1 MGVTA
6 VRMPQIGNVRRVSTA
21 TDLKEGIRTGYAPP
35 RIPDRH
41 IAVVEDNPELAA
53 LLAEDLRELARRVSV
68 CEDGPSALALVA
80 GEPVDLVVLDLC
92 LPGMDGLEVCRA
104 MRAADIA
111 TPVLMLTARGNPLDR
126 IVGLEFGADDY
137 MVKPFSM
144 LELLARARAIF
155 RRTES
160 RHDVSPASSGRIT
173 VGELVVD
180 SAARRAFRGE
190 QPLSL
195 TEKEFD
201 LFHLFVSNPG
211 RVYTRSQLLDLV
223 WGRGSAIYEYTVTSH
238 INRLRAKIE
247 PDPSNPTL
255 IQTVWGVG
263 YRLQVET
270 S

>member
-1 MGVTA
+1 MKATA
-6 VRMPQIGNVRRVSTA
+6 ARLRRVGNVHPVMPA
-21 TDLKEGIRTGYAPP
+21 TDLKDSIRTGYVPP
-35 RIPDRH
+35 EIPDRH
-41 IAVVEDNPELAA
+41 IVVVEDTPELAA
-53 LLAEDLRELARRVSV
+53 LLAEDLRELARKVSV
-68 CEDGPSALALVA
+68 CEDGPSALALVTSK
-80 GEPVDLVVLDLC
+80 PIDLVVLDLC
-92 LPGMDGLEVCRA
+92 LPGMHGLEVCRA
-104 MRAADIA
+104 MRAAEIA
-111 TPVLMLTARGNPLDR
+111 TPVLMLTARGSPLDR
-126 IVGLEFGADDY
+126 VVGLEFGADDY

-144 LELLARARAIF
+144 LELLARVRAIF

-160 RHDVSPASSGRIT
+160 RREASAASSRRLA
-173 VGELVVD
+173 VGELIVD
-180 SAARRAFRGE
+180 PVARQAFRGD

-201 LFHLFVSNPG
+201 LFHLFVSSPG
-211 RVYTRSQLLDLV
+211 RVFSRSQLLDLV

-238 INRLRAKIE
+238 INRLRAKLE